1 MTTSMPTADLLPDFL
16 AAQAE
21 ARPDATCWIY
31 GDRTWTWDQAW
42 QETRRIAGA
51 LRAAGIG
58 HGDRVAFVDKN
69 NPAILEVLLGG
80 ALIGSAVA
88 IVNWRLAPDEIDY
101 TVNDSGA
108 RLLFVGHELAD
119 QVLALRDQLTTVEHI
134 IVVGGEQDEFETWV
148 AAGEPVDLQP
158 DVSPDDTAVVM
169 YSSGTTGRPKGVQ
182 LSHRNLIEHTRNAVG
197 DIAYDPDVD
206 MMLIAMPM
214 FHVGGTSYALFGV
227 ATGTPGY
234 IIREVE
240 PGALLAAAQ
249 AGVTHVFLVPAVVA
263 GLLNAGPDA
272 MRIFAG
278 LKHFVY
284 GAAPMPLPIL
294 QGAIEHWPTT
304 QFHQVYGLTELAGVI
319 TVLDDADHRDPDHPE
334 RLLSAG
340 RPVAAAE
347 VRVVD
352 PATGAEVPTGEPGEL
367 WFRSPQATT
376 GYLGRPE
383 ATAALLTEDG
393 WLRTGDI
400 GRVDEHGF
408 VFVDDRAKDMIITGG
423 ENVYSPEVERVLTEH
438 PDVAEAAVIGIPDE
452 RWGES
457 VKAVVALLPDRETTA
472 EELISFTRER
482 LAGYKTP
489 KSIDIVEALPRNPSG
504 KILKRDLRQPFW
516 ADQGRQI

>member
-16 AAQAE
+16 ASQAE

-352 PATGAEVPTGEPGEL
+352 PATGSDVPTGEPGEL